1 MSKSITA
8 VVCVIGLAG
17 ISCIAQAGDLEP
29 PGSPAPTMVTLQEIF
44 AKLGRP
50 PDTCFDNAGR
60 YAVCGD
66 GTVKDNLTG
75 LFWLAN
81 ANCFNSQNWS
91 DANLSAAQLAD
102 GQCGLTDGSLP
113 GDWRLP
119 TIEEWQV
126 IVDAANANGC
136 GGPTVPDVIGTGC
149 CGTGTCAFSGVQSNV
164 FWSATTFASNPGNAW
179 FADLSFGVVDTF
191 SKTGNTFVWPV
202 RGGP

>member
-1 MSKSITA
+1 MSKSIAA

-17 ISCIAQAGDLEP
+17 IACIAQAGDLEP

-81 ANCFNSQNWS
+81 ANCFSSQNWS

-149 CGTGTCAFSGVQSNV
+149 CGTGTCAFSGVQSFNY
-164 FWSATTFASNPGNAW
+164 WSVTTNASNPISAW
-179 FADLSFGVVDTF
+179 RANLNGGFVSTINKANNFV
-191 SKTGNTFVWPV
+191 VWPV